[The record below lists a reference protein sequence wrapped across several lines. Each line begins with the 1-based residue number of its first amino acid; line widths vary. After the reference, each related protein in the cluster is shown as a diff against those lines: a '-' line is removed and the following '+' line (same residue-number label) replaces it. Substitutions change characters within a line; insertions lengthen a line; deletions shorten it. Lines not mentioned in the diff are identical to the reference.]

1 MDVILEKIRLLEERI
16 SILEKNTTQQ
26 KSINFK
32 ESIKSIKVMPHD
44 ITVIIDSSMVT
55 HIIKILCD
63 ANNKSHFLK
72 MKRDLYKF
80 EDNEWSIITDNDF
93 IYMFEYIEYLI
104 QTEYKEYSVTL
115 NEEDFLDTN
124 KIIYGL
130 NLKKNFKKIKSLF
143 LQSL

>member
-1 MDVILEKIRLLEERI
+1 MEVILEKIRLLEERI
-16 SILEKNTTQQ
+16 AILEKNGPTQT
-26 KSINFK
+26 SINFK
-32 ESIKSIKVMPHD
+32 ESIKSIKVSVSD
-44 ITVIIDSSMVT
+44 LELIIDSSMVK

-72 MKRDLYKF
+72 MKKDLYKF
-80 EDNEWSIITDNDF
+80 EDNEWSILTDNDF

-104 QTEYKEYSVTL
+104 QSEYKEFSITL

-130 NLKKNFKKIKSLF
+130 NLKKNLKKIKTLF